1 MLKVHLITI
10 LPRFTTVRSSLQ
22 MEAAI
27 IGDAPTN
34 VRHILHITEAECL
47 FNLLKERKTL
57 TVGGGLSCHS
67 FLRRLMFLSSV
78 FFPVRVDSAGFIGTA
93 WCVSRAAFL
102 ARTLVFGL
110 VRGGGRATRCKPLR
124 TRRGSA
130 PHRDQVAQE
139 NEVLRLYNLYQK
151 KIRLNLP
158 K

>member
-10 LPRFTTVRSSLQ
+10 LPRFTAVRSSLQ

-47 FNLLKERKTL
+47 FNLLKEWKTL

-67 FLRRLMFLSSV
+67 FLRRLMFFPSV

-130 PHRDQVAQE
+130 PHRDQVAQK
-139 NEVLRLYNLYQK
+139 NEVLRLYNLYQT
-151 KIRLNLP
+151 KIRWNLP